1 MDAELVAPAPSPPGA
16 WATIRDALAG
26 SHRGEYTDGPI
37 DRAIVLLAVPMVL
50 ELVLESVFAVVDV
63 FFVARVGSDS
73 VATVG
78 LTESMLTVIY
88 AVAIGLSMGA
98 TAVVARRI
106 GEGDRDGAARAAVQA
121 ILLGALVAVP
131 VGMLGSWFA
140 PSLLSLMG
148 AGPDVLAHASYATV
162 VFGGNVVILQLF
174 LINAVFR
181 GAGDAA
187 VAMRVL
193 WIANAFNIC
202 LDPCFIFGLGP
213 FPRLGVTG
221 AAVATT
227 TGRGIGV
234 LVQLYLLSR
243 SDGRIR
249 IRLRHL
255 RIEPAVMGNML
266 RISGTAV
273 VQMLI
278 GTTTWIGVMRIL
290 ASFGSVAVAGCTIA
304 IRIVMFVL
312 MPSWGLSNA
321 AATLVGQNL
330 GAGKPDRAEASVWR
344 ACLYNAGVL
353 GVLAVFFVVFAGR
366 VVALFTDDPAVAP
379 IATSALRIIA
389 GGFPFYAAGYV
400 LTQAFNGAGDT
411 TTPTLVNLG
420 CFWLFEIP
428 LAYVLARPFGW
439 GPPGVFWA
447 GAAAFS
453 TLSIVSALLF
463 RRGTWKTTRV

>member
-1 MDAELVAPAPSPPGA
+1 MSELELTAAPEPPRF
-16 WATIRDALAG
+16 WTTVREALAG
-26 SHRGEYTDGPI
+26 SHQGEYTDGPI
-37 DRAIVLLAVPMVL
+37 GRAILLLAVPMVL

-63 FFVARVGSDS
+63 FFVSRVGADA

-78 LTESMLTVIY
+78 LTESMLTLVY

-106 GEGDRDGAARAAVQA
+106 GEGDHDAAARAAVQA
-121 ILLGALVAVP
+121 IALALVVAVP
-131 VGMLGSWFA
+131 VGAIGAWFA
-140 PSLLSLMG
+140 PALLGAMG
-148 AGPDVLAHASYATV
+148 ATPDVLANASYAAV
-162 VFGGNVVILQLF
+162 VLGCNGVILLLF
-174 LINAVFR
+174 LVNAVFR

-187 VAMRVL
+187 IAMRVL

-227 TGRGIGV
+227 TGRSIGV
-234 LVQLYLLSR
+234 LVQLFALSR
-243 SDGRIR
+243 RGGRITIER
-249 IRLRHL
+249 RHL
-255 RIEPAVMGNML
+255 RLEPRVMLTIL
-266 RISGTAV
+266 RVSGTAV

-278 GTTTWIGVMRIL
+278 GTTSYIGLMRIL
-290 ASFGSVAVAGCTIA
+290 MSFGSVVVAGCTIA

-330 GAGKPDRAEASVWR
+330 GAGKPERAEASVWR
-344 ACLYNAGVL
+344 ACGYNVS
-353 GVLAVFFVVFAGR
+353 VLAALAIVFVVFADQ
-366 VVALFTDDPAVAP
+366 VVALFTSDAGVAP
-379 IATSALRIIA
+379 IASNGLRIIS

-400 LTQAFNGAGDT
+400 LTQSFNGAGDT
-411 TTPTLVNLG
+411 MTPTLLSLF

-428 LAYVLARPFGW
+428 LAYALARPLGFG
-439 GPPGVFWA
+439 PAGVFWA
-447 GAAAFS
+447 MAIAFS
-453 TLSIVSALLF
+453 VLSVVSALLF
-463 RRGTWKTTRV
+463 RRGAWKLKRM

>member
-1 MDAELVAPAPSPPGA
+1 MTQTQSPPVEVSL
-16 WATIRDALAG
+16 WTTIRESLAG
-26 SHRGEYTDGPI
+26 SHHGSYTEGSI
-37 DRAIVLLAVPMVL
+37 DRAIVLLAIPMVL

-63 FFVARVGSDS
+63 FFVARVGADS

-78 LTESMLTVIY
+78 LTESMLTLIY

-121 ILLGALVAVP
+121 IVLGVLVAVP
-131 VGMLGSWFA
+131 VGVLGAWYA
-140 PSLLSLMG
+140 PTLLSLMG
-148 AGPDVLAHASYATV
+148 GGADVLAHSSYATV
-162 VFGGNVVILQLF
+162 VFGCNVVILQLF

-187 VAMRVL
+187 IAMRVL
-193 WIANAFNIC
+193 WIANAINIC

-221 AAVATT
+221 AAVATS

-243 SDGRIR
+243 RDGRIG
-249 IRLRHL
+249 IRPRHL
-255 RIEPAVMGNML
+255 RIEPAVMLNML

-290 ASFGSVAVAGCTIA
+290 ATFGSIAVAGCTIA

-330 GAGKPDRAEASVWR
+330 GAGKPHRAETSVWR

-353 GVLAVFFVVFAGR
+353 GVLAVFFVAFAGQ
-366 VVALFTDDPAVAP
+366 VVALFTDEPAVASV
-379 IATSALRIIA
+379 ATSALRIIA

-411 TTPTLVNLG
+411 WTPTLVNLA
-420 CFWLFEIP
+420 CFWMFEIP
-428 LAYVLARPFGW
+428 LAYLLARPLAW

-447 GAAAFS
+447 GAISFS
-453 TLSIVSALLF
+453 ALSIVSALLF
-463 RRGTWKTTRV
+463 RRGGWKTTRV

>member
-1 MDAELVAPAPSPPGA
+1 MTELELTAPPPPGFWSTVREA
-16 WATIRDALAG
+16 IAG
-26 SHRGEYTDGPI
+26 SHRGEYTEGPI
-37 DRAIVLLAVPMVL
+37 GRAILLLAVPMVL

-63 FFVARVGSDS
+63 FFVSRVGADS

-78 LTESMLTVIY
+78 LTESMLTLVY

-98 TAVVARRI
+98 TAVVARRV

-121 ILLGALVAVP
+121 IALAIAVAVP
-131 VGMLGSWFA
+131 IGLTGAWFA
-140 PSLLSLMG
+140 PALLAAMG
-148 AGPDVLAHASYATV
+148 ATPDVLAHSSYAAIV
-162 VFGGNVVILQLF
+162 LGCNGVIMLLF

-187 VAMRVL
+187 IAMRVL

-234 LVQLYLLSR
+234 LVQLYALSR
-243 SDGRIR
+243 RDGRITIER
-249 IRLRHL
+249 AHL
-255 RIEPAVMGNML
+255 RVEPRVMATIL
-266 RISGTAV
+266 RVSGTAV

-278 GTTTWIGVMRIL
+278 GTTSYLGLMRIL
-290 ASFGSVAVAGCTIA
+290 ASFGSVAVAGCTIT
-304 IRIVMFVL
+304 IRIVIFVVL
-312 MPSWGLSNA
+312 PSWGLSNA

-330 GAGKPDRAEASVWR
+330 GAGKPERAEESVWR
-344 ACLYNAGVL
+344 ACGYNVAVL
-353 GVLAVFFVVFAGR
+353 SALAIVFVVFADE
-366 VVALFTDDPAVAP
+366 VVALFTRDAAVAP
-379 IATSALRIIA
+379 IASQGLRIVS

-400 LTQAFNGAGDT
+400 VTQSFNGAGDT
-411 TTPTLVNLG
+411 TTPTLLNLF

-428 LAYVLARPFGW
+428 LAYALARPLGL
-439 GPPGVFWA
+439 GPSGVFWA
-447 GAAAFS
+447 MAVAFS
-453 TLSIVSALLF
+453 VLSVVSALLF
-463 RRGTWKTTRV
+463 RRGTWKLKRV

>member
-1 MDAELVAPAPSPPGA
+1 VTDLELATPAPPRM
-16 WATIRDALAG
+16 WATIREALAG

-37 DRAIVLLAVPMVL
+37 DRAILLLAVPMVL

-121 ILLGALVAVP
+121 IALGVAVAVP
-131 VGMLGSWFA
+131 VGVLGAGFA
-140 PSLLSLMG
+140 RPLLSLMG
-148 AGPDVLAHASYATV
+148 ASSDVLTHSSYAVV

-187 VAMRVL
+187 IAMRVL

-202 LDPCFIFGLGP
+202 LDPCFIFGIGP

-243 SDGRIR
+243 RDGRIV
-249 IRLRHL
+249 IRPRHL

-344 ACLYNAGVL
+344 ACVYNAAVL
-353 GVLAVFFVVFAGR
+353 GALGVVFVVFAGP
-366 VVALFTDDPAVAP
+366 VVAVFTDDPAVAP
-379 IATSALRIIA
+379 IATAALRILS

-411 TTPTLVNLG
+411 TTPTLINLG

-428 LAYVLARPFGW
+428 LAYLLARPFGL
-439 GPPGVFWA
+439 GPPGVFWG
-447 GAAAFS
+447 GAIAFS
-453 TLSIVSALLF
+453 MLSVVSALIF
-463 RRGTWKTTRV
+463 RRGAWRLTRV

>member
-1 MDAELVAPAPSPPGA
+1 MSELELTSAPAPPRFWTTVREA
-16 WATIRDALAG
+16 VAG
-26 SHRGEYTDGPI
+26 SHHGEYTDGPI
-37 DRAIVLLAVPMVL
+37 GRAILLLAVPMVL

-63 FFVARVGSDS
+63 FFVSRVGPDA

-78 LTESMLTVIY
+78 LTESMLTLVY

-98 TAVVARRI
+98 TAVVARRV
-106 GEGDRDGAARAAVQA
+106 GEGDRDGAACAAVQA
-121 ILLGALVAVP
+121 IALALVVALP
-131 VGMLGSWFA
+131 VGAAGASFA
-140 PSLLSLMG
+140 PALLAAMG
-148 AGPDVLAHASYATV
+148 ATPDVLANASYAAV
-162 VFGGNVVILQLF
+162 VLGCNGIILLLF

-187 VAMRVL
+187 IAMRVL

-202 LDPCFIFGLGP
+202 LDPCFIFGAGP

-243 SDGRIR
+243 RGGRITIER
-249 IRLRHL
+249 RHL
-255 RIEPAVMGNML
+255 RLQPRVMLTIL
-266 RISGTAV
+266 RVSGTAV

-278 GTTTWIGVMRIL
+278 GTTSYIGLMRIL
-290 ASFGSVAVAGCTIA
+290 MSFGSVVVAGCTIA
-304 IRIVMFVL
+304 IRVVMFVL

-330 GAGKPDRAEASVWR
+330 GAGKPERAEASVWR
-344 ACLYNAGVL
+344 ACSYNV
-353 GVLAVFFVVFAGR
+353 GVLAALAIVFVVFADQ
-366 VVALFTDDPAVAP
+366 VVAPFTRDAGVAP
-379 IATSALRIIA
+379 IASNGLRIIS

-400 LTQAFNGAGDT
+400 LTQSFNGAGDT
-411 TTPTLVNLG
+411 TTPTVISLF

-428 LAYVLARPFGW
+428 LAYVLARPLGFG
-439 GPPGVFWA
+439 PNGVFWA
-447 GAAAFS
+447 LAIAFS
-453 TLSIVSALLF
+453 VLSVVSALLF
-463 RRGTWKTTRV
+463 RRGAWKLKRV